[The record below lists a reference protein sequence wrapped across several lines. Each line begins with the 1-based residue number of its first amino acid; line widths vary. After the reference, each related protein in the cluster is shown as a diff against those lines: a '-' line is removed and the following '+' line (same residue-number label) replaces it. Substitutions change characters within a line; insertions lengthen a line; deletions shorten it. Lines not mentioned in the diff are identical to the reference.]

1 MKFCWCPRLQAAQR
15 SVMEAGRPRPARKR
29 NLAMIRKLKIGLLGC
44 GTVGRGLVELVG
56 RNDALIRQR
65 SGVELRI
72 TKILVRDLDKE
83 RQGVDRALLT
93 SDPDKV
99 LNNGCDLVVELVGG
113 IEPARSFI
121 ERSLARGKH
130 VVTANKALLALDGF
144 NLMKS
149 AEAQKVRLGFEAS
162 VCGGIPIIHALRDG
176 LVGNNIQRL
185 SGILNGT
192 CNYILTRMT
201 EDGVDFEAALR
212 EAQAKGFAEAD
223 PTLDIDGHDA
233 AQKLKIL
240 TELAFSA
247 QVDSAAVQV
256 EGIRNIA
263 ADDVRA
269 AKELGFVIKHV
280 ATAELNGDA
289 VSLNCAPV
297 LLPLSHQLAAIRDE
311 NNAVLIR
318 GDAVGEMLFSGKGAG
333 SLPSASAVL
342 SDAVDI
348 ACHQGGFSTSLG
360 ARIGA
365 ESRDCDSRHY
375 LRFTVGDPSDIGTI
389 TTILERNR
397 VGVARAAAVW
407 ARSDS
412 ENHQVRVL
420 TRACSGNAI
429 KLSRRDI
436 VGSGVERSE
445 SVVLRLAD

>member
-1 MKFCWCPRLQAAQR
+1 MT
-15 SVMEAGRPRPARKR
+15 
-29 NLAMIRKLKIGLLGC
+29 RKLKIGLLGC

-56 RNDALIRQR
+56 RNDALVRQR

-72 TKILVRDLDKE
+72 AKILVRDLDKE
-83 RQGVDRALLT
+83 RHGVDRALLT

-144 NLMKS
+144 SLMKT
-149 AEAQKVRLGFEAS
+149 AEQQKVRLGFEAS
-162 VCGGIPIIHALRDG
+162 VCGGIPIIRALRDG
-176 LVGNNIQRL
+176 LVGNNIQKL

-201 EDGVDFEAALR
+201 EDGVEFEAALR

-223 PTLDIDGHDA
+223 PSLDIDGHDA

-240 TELAFSA
+240 TELAFCA
-247 QVDSAAVQV
+247 QVDAGSVQV
-256 EGIRNIA
+256 QGIRDIT
-263 ADDVRA
+263 ADDVHA

-280 ATAELNGDA
+280 ATAGLSEDA
-289 VSLNCAPV
+289 VSLGCSPV
-297 LLPLSHQLAAIRDE
+297 LLPVSHQLAGIRDE

-342 SDAVDI
+342 SDVVDI
-348 ACHQGGFSTSLG
+348 ACHRGGFSMSRGGRVG
-360 ARIGA
+360 AVA
-365 ESRDCDSRHY
+365 ADCDSRHY
-375 LRFTVGDPSDIGTI
+375 LRVTVGSPSDIGSI

-412 ENHQVRVL
+412 KKHQVRVL
-420 TRACSGNAI
+420 THACSRMAVET
-429 KLSRRDI
+429 SRRDI
-436 VGSGVERSE
+436 AELGIEKSK
-445 SVVLRLAD
+445 SVVLRVAD

>member
-1 MKFCWCPRLQAAQR
+1 MT
-15 SVMEAGRPRPARKR
+15 
-29 NLAMIRKLKIGLLGC
+29 IRKLKIGLLGC

-83 RQGVDRALLT
+83 RPGVDHALLT
-93 SDPDKV
+93 SQPDKV

-144 NLMKS
+144 SLMRA
-149 AEAQKVRLGFEAS
+149 AERQKVRLGFEAS
-162 VCGGIPIIHALRDG
+162 VCGGIPIIHALRAG

-201 EDGVDFEAALR
+201 EDGVEFEDALR

-247 QVDSAAVQV
+247 QVDADAVQV
-256 EGIRNIA
+256 EGIRGIA
-263 ADDVRA
+263 ADDVQA
-269 AKELGFVIKHV
+269 ARELGFVIKHV
-280 ATAELNGDA
+280 ATAGLSEDA
-289 VSLNCAPV
+289 VSLGCAPV
-297 LLPLSHQLAAIRDE
+297 LLPRSHQLASIRDE
-311 NNAVLIR
+311 NNAVLVR

-342 SDAVDI
+342 SDVVDI
-348 ACHQGGFSTSLG
+348 ACHKGGFSVSPGGRVRAAT
-360 ARIGA
+360 
-365 ESRDCDSRHY
+365 RDCDSKHY
-375 LRFTVGDPSDIGTI
+375 LRFTVRDPGAIGPI

-397 VGVARAAAVW
+397 VGVGRAAAVW
-407 ARSDS
+407 ARNDS
-412 ENHQVRVL
+412 GKHQVRVL
-420 TRACSGNAI
+420 THAG
-429 KLSRRDI
+429 SRKAVEASLRDI
-436 VGSGVERSE
+436 AGSGIENGKGI
-445 SVVLRLAD
+445 VLRVAD

>member
-1 MKFCWCPRLQAAQR
+1 MA
-15 SVMEAGRPRPARKR
+15 
-29 NLAMIRKLKIGLLGC
+29 RKLKIGVLGC

-56 RNDALIRQR
+56 KNDALIRQR

-83 RQGVDRALLT
+83 RLGVDHALLT
-93 SDPDKV
+93 TDPDKV

-144 NLMKS
+144 SLMKA
-149 AEAQKVRLGFEAS
+149 AEVQKVRLGFEAS
-162 VCGGIPIIHALRDG
+162 VCGGIPIIRALRDG
-176 LVGNNIQRL
+176 LVGNSIQKL

-201 EDGVDFEAALR
+201 EDGVEFEDALR

-247 QVDSAAVQV
+247 QINAAAVQV
-256 EGIRNIA
+256 EGIRDIA
-263 ADDVRA
+263 ADDVQA

-280 ATAELNGDA
+280 ATAELSEDA
-289 VSLNCAPV
+289 VSLGCAPV
-297 LLPLSHQLAAIRDE
+297 LLPVSHQLAGIRDE
-311 NNAVLIR
+311 NNAVLVR

-342 SDAVDI
+342 SDVVDI
-348 ACHQGGFSTSLG
+348 ACHTGGFSLSPG
-360 ARIGA
+360 GRIRA
-365 ESRDCDSRHY
+365 TPRDWDSRHY
-375 LRFTVGDPSDIGTI
+375 LRFTVGSPSDIGPI

-397 VGVARAAAVW
+397 VAVARAAAVW
-407 ARSDS
+407 ARNDS
-412 ENHQVRVL
+412 GTHRVQVL
-420 TRACSGNAI
+420 THACSPKAVEA
-429 KLSRRDI
+429 SRRDI
-436 VGSGVERSE
+436 AGSGLKKGKG
-445 SVVLRLAD
+445 VVLRVAD

>member
-1 MKFCWCPRLQAAQR
+1 MGLDMA
-15 SVMEAGRPRPARKR
+15 V
-29 NLAMIRKLKIGLLGC
+29 RKLEIGLLGC
-44 GTVGRGLVELVG
+44 GTVGRGLVELVE

-83 RQGVDRALLT
+83 RQGVDRTLLT
-93 SDPDKV
+93 TQPDKV
-99 LNNGCDLVVELVGG
+99 LNNGSDLVVELVGG

-144 NLMKS
+144 SLMKA

-162 VCGGIPIIHALRDG
+162 VCGGIPIIRALRDG
-176 LVGNNIQRL
+176 LVGNSIQRL

-201 EDGVDFEAALR
+201 EDGVEFEEALR

-247 QVDSAAVQV
+247 QVDADAVEV
-256 EGIRNIA
+256 EGIRDIA
-263 ADDVRA
+263 ADDVQA
-269 AKELGFVIKHV
+269 ARELGFVIKHV
-280 ATAELNGDA
+280 ATAELSGDA
-289 VSLNCAPV
+289 VSLGCSPV
-297 LLPLSHQLAAIRDE
+297 LLPASHQLARVRDE
-311 NNAVLIR
+311 DNAVLVR

-342 SDAVDI
+342 SDVVDI
-348 ACHQGGFSTSLG
+348 ACHKGGFSLSPG
-360 ARIGA
+360 GRINA
-365 ESRDCDSRHY
+365 STRDCESRHY
-375 LRFTVGDPSDIGTI
+375 LRFMVSDPSAIGPI
-389 TTILERNR
+389 TTILERNH
-397 VGVARAAAVW
+397 VGVARAEAIW
-407 ARSDS
+407 ARRDS
-412 ENHQVRVL
+412 GKHQVRVL
-420 TRACSGNAI
+420 THTASR
-429 KLSRRDI
+429 KLIEASLRYI
-436 VGSGVERSE
+436 SGSGLDSGK

>member
-1 MKFCWCPRLQAAQR
+1 MT
-15 SVMEAGRPRPARKR
+15 
-29 NLAMIRKLKIGLLGC
+29 RKLKIGLLGC

-56 RNDALIRQR
+56 KNEALIRQR

-83 RQGVDRALLT
+83 RDGVDRALLT
-93 SDPDKV
+93 TQPDKV
-99 LNNGCDLVVELVGG
+99 LNNGCDIVVELVGG

-144 NLMKS
+144 SLMKR
-149 AEAQKVRLGFEAS
+149 AETRKVRLGFEAS
-162 VCGGIPIIHALRDG
+162 VCGGIPIIRALRNG
-176 LVGNNIQRL
+176 LVGNNIQQL

-201 EDGVDFEAALR
+201 EDRVEFEDALR

-247 QVDSAAVQV
+247 QVDADAVQV
-256 EGIRNIA
+256 EGIRGIA
-263 ADDVRA
+263 ADDVQA
-269 AKELGFVIKHV
+269 ATEFGFVIKHV
-280 ATAELNGDA
+280 ATAELSEGA
-289 VSLNCAPV
+289 VALGCAPV
-297 LLPLSHQLAAIRDE
+297 LLPMSHQLARIRDE
-311 NNAVLIR
+311 NNAVLVR

-342 SDAVDI
+342 SDVVDI
-348 ACHQGGFSTSLG
+348 ACHKGGFSVSHGETLRLATG
-360 ARIGA
+360 
-365 ESRDCDSRHY
+365 EDDSRHY
-375 LRFTVGDPSDIGTI
+375 LRFTVGSPSDIGPI
-389 TTILERNR
+389 TTILERNG
-397 VGVARAAAVW
+397 VGVTRAAALW

-412 ENHQVRVL
+412 RKHQVRVL
-420 TRACSGNAI
+420 TQSS
-429 KLSRRDI
+429 SRRAIERSVRDI
-436 VGSGVERSE
+436 DGSGLEKNK
-445 SVVLRLAD
+445 SVILRVAD